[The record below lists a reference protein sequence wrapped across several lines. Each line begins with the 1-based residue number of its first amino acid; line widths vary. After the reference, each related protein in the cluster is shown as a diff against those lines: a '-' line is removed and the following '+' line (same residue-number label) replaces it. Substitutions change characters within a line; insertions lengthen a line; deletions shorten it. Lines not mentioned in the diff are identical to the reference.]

1 LSIATSSKLTV
12 ALAAL
17 PPPSLEPPSGLPEP
31 VRPGSAISVPGTNL
45 ARAFSEAKDVAVP
58 ATILKSH
65 EAFSKLF
72 LPHPAAASLD
82 LHVAAA
88 VQNDHM
94 LQDDDER
101 GDSNDESLS
110 DMPFSGGGRFGGVK
124 LECST
129 GGGGGGAAAAAS
141 RKDAV
146 LLLDD
151 DDDALGGG
159 GVEVDYT
166 NMPALTSAADE
177 DVHVD
182 AFVVAAPPMAAPVAA
197 AASAAAAAAVDAKAV
212 RRPAHAAAPAPRAV
226 VHEVLDLDDSDA
238 EGDPEHD
245 DCEVATLS
253 YARMLLPGEDAW
265 MFPYPE
271 LLLVRD
277 YLLHAD
283 WAEGRRDWLR
293 KTAGARVGG
302 SASGAAAAASSSSL
316 PAYKL
321 WQSKPNQLEALLRQV
336 NKFQQQAV
344 FPKHQFTPWANRL
357 HALLRRRT

>member
-1 LSIATSSKLTV
+1 LSTATSSKLTV
-12 ALAAL
+12 ALATL
-17 PPPSLEPPSGLPEP
+17 LPSLEPASGLPEP

-58 ATILKSH
+58 PPILKPDESL
-65 EAFSKLF
+65 SKFF
-72 LPHPAAASLD
+72 LPHPASTSLD
-82 LHVAAA
+82 LRVAAT
-88 VQNDHM
+88 VQNDHT

-101 GDSNDESLS
+101 GDSDDESLP
-110 DMPFSGGGRFGGVK
+110 DMPFGGDGRFSGVK

-129 GGGGGGAAAAAS
+129 GGGAAATA

-151 DDDALGGG
+151 DDDAPGGG
-159 GVEVDYT
+159 GDEVDYT

-177 DVHVD
+177 DVHLD
-182 AFVVAAPPMAAPVAA
+182 AFMVAAPPVAAPVAA
-197 AASAAAAAAVDAKAV
+197 AASAAPVAAIAAKAV
-212 RRPAHAAAPAPRAV
+212 RRPAPAPASAPAPRAV

-245 DCEVATLS
+245 DYGVATLS
-253 YARMLLPGEDAW
+253 YARMLLPGEEAW
-265 MFPYPE
+265 MYPHPE
-271 LLLVRD
+271 LLPVRD

-283 WAEGRRDWLR
+283 WAKGRRDWLC
-293 KTAGARVGG
+293 KTSCAGVSGG
-302 SASGAAAAASSSSL
+302 ASGAAAAAAASSFL

-336 NKFQQQAV
+336 NVFQQQSV
-344 FPKHQFTPWANRL
+344 FPKQQLTQWANRL